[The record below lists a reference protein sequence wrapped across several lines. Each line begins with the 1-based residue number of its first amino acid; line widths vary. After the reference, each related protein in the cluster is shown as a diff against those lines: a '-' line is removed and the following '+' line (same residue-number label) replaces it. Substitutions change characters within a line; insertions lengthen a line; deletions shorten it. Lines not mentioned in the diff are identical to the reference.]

1 MMLSKRNLVFQIAF
15 FWWTMLNFG
24 MVNFNFLMDPYFL
37 WICVFPSEKLCG
49 FLSVFTSWTFSRSY
63 KMGPYYHG
71 YIMGPAPIAMA
82 ENKLVF
88 HWSFF
93 HKWSDMGIY
102 WNNLVTLCPSYTLG
116 IPWGFRACKALG
128 TFGHPELPGAL
139 RFGEWKKKHSE
150 QWPLK
155 HCFGTVCKCS
165 LLVEFFSNRLF
176 SFTCILFSVTQ
187 LNSSSWNSRPTSVT
201 RSKIFRSFT
210 SIRRGSVK
218 SRRQD
223 HVAKSPPALPDS
235 FAHLRFAPPPHGKL
249 RFRTETL
256 DKVISAPKMS
266 KAF

>member
-139 RFGEWKKKHSE
+139 RFGEWKKKT
-150 QWPLK
+150 
-155 HCFGTVCKCS
+155 FGTVTTQTLLRNS
-165 LLVEFFSNRLF
+165 LQVFFVGWIFFQPPFFFHMHFIF
-176 SFTCILFSVTQ
+176 SDSTQ
-187 LNSSSWNSRPTSVT
+187 LFQL
-201 RSKIFRSFT
+201 K
-210 SIRRGSVK
+210 
-218 SRRQD
+218 Q
-223 HVAKSPPALPDS
+223 PPN
-235 FAHLRFAPPPHGKL
+235 LRYAQ
-249 RFRTETL
+249 
-256 DKVISAPKMS
+256 
-266 KAF
+266 

>member
-139 RFGEWKKKHSE
+139 RFGEWKKKNIRNSDHSNIASE
-150 QWPLK
+150 QFASVLCWLN
-155 HCFGTVCKCS
+155 
-165 LLVEFFSNRLF
+165 FFPTAFFLSHAF
-176 SFTCILFSVTQ
+176 YFQ
-187 LNSSSWNSRPTSVT
+187 WLNSTLPAETAAQPPLRA
-201 RSKIFRSFT
+201 
-210 SIRRGSVK
+210 VK
-218 SRRQD
+218 SSGHSLQFEE
-223 HVAKSPPALPDS
+223 VP
-235 FAHLRFAPPPHGKL
+235 
-249 RFRTETL
+249 
-256 DKVISAPKMS
+256 
-266 KAF
+266 